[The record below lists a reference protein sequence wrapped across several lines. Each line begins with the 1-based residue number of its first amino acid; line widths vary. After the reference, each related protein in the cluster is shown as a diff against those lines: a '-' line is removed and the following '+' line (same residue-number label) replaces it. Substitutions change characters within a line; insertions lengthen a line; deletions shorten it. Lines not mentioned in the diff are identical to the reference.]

1 MHKEYEQARATIGR
15 GLLNGPLAGVP
26 YLIKDL
32 AIFEAGEPAR
42 LGSSLYADF
51 IADHDTKRAGLV
63 IMGRSSTPESARPSK
78 IFLKFMATNISDRC
92 GRFVRRFLAPGA
104 QGGQTVKSLSAD
116 RRKRRL
122 VPIIPAHRLPTQPTP
137 PMRRPIKRWGGRAD
151 CLHRR
156 TGGLAK
162 GNAGHFPQSSARTAI
177 DGL

>member
-1 MHKEYEQARATIGR
+1 VHKQYEQARATIGR

-51 IADHDTKRAGLV
+51 IADPDTKRAGLV
-63 IMGRSSTPESARPSK
+63 IMGRSSTPESAHPSK

-92 GRFVRRFLAPGA
+92 GRFARRFLAPGA

-116 RRKRRL
+116 RRKGRL

-162 GNAGHFPQSSARTAI
+162 GNAGHFSQSTARTAI